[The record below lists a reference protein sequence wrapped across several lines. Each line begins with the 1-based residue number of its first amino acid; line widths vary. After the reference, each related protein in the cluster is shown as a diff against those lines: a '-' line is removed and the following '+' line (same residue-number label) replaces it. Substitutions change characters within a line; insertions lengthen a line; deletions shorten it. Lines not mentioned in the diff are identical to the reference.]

1 MHTKLVTTMAAAV
14 VLAGCGRPEAPAG
27 RTASSSPPQ
36 DTAPTSVPAAHDMSG
51 MQDSTMS
58 AMPGMSHAA
67 AGDSGHTG
75 MQMPATSAGSGAS
88 MGEMN
93 HSAMEGMGH
102 GAAGGGSRSGG
113 GMAGMDHSKMLGMS
127 HGAGARTNPDHQR
140 MAGMDHSGMAGM
152 SRPSA
157 AGRTAAGMG
166 GMSHEGMGGMSGGA
180 ARAGGE
186 HAGMQ
191 GMDHSAAP
199 AGAAHQAHAATS
211 GDMGAMNHAGMQ
223 PGMSMEAGPAHAAA
237 DPGTAKLLELGEAL
251 VRDTAVQRRIR
262 EDPALRTRWSD
273 PDVRRV
279 IEGRP

>member
-1 MHTKLVTTMAAAV
+1 
-14 VLAGCGRPEAPAG
+14 
-27 RTASSSPPQ
+27 
-36 DTAPTSVPAAHDMSG
+36 
-51 MQDSTMS
+51 
-58 AMPGMSHAA
+58 
-67 AGDSGHTG
+67 
-75 MQMPATSAGSGAS
+75 
-88 MGEMN
+88 
-93 HSAMEGMGH
+93 
-102 GAAGGGSRSGG
+102 
-113 GMAGMDHSKMLGMS
+113 MAGMDHSKMAGMS
-127 HGAGARTNPDHQR
+127 HGAGARTNPGHQR

-157 AGRTAAGMG
+157 AGRTPAGMG
-166 GMSHEGMGGMSGGA
+166 GMSHEGMAGMSRGA

-211 GDMGAMNHAGMQ
+211 DMGGMNHAGME
-223 PGMSMEAGPAHAAA
+223 PGTRMGGDASHAAA
-237 DPGTAKLLELGEAL
+237 DPATAKLLELGGAL

-262 EDPALRTRWSD
+262 EDPALRARWSD